1 MVQAYEIDY
10 GVLFFAADAR
20 DRGRL
25 CEMRIGLT
33 GGASS
38 VDKIVAQAQQAEADG
53 FSALWYASAVAGD
66 PLVAMAL
73 AGRATTSIEL
83 GTAVL
88 QTYPCHPLL
97 QANRAASVVNAMGRP
112 GFTLG
117 LGPSHEPLIN
127 GVFGLSYDHPGR
139 NTEQY
144 LRIISRLLRGEDV
157 DFAGEDWST
166 HSQGRAVTFDHPVP
180 LLLSA
185 LSPRMLRIAGEFA
198 DGVVLWM
205 ASAKAIED
213 RIVPGLGAAAVS
225 AGRPAPRVVAGLP
238 VAVHGDVDEARAAT
252 TAMST
257 MYSGMTN
264 YQRIIEAGGGT
275 SPADVAIVGNEDSV
289 HAQLQDL
296 IAAGATDIWAQ
307 PIAVGDD
314 RPQRAASSARTRAL
328 LSALAR
334 EG

>member
-97 QANRAASVVNAMGRP
+97 QANRATSVVNAMGRP

-117 LGPSHEPLIN
+117 LGPSHEPLIS

-144 LRIISRLLRGEDV
+144 LRIITRLLRGEDV

-166 HSQGRAVTFDHPVP
+166 HSQGRAVTLDHPVP

-213 RIVPGLGAAAVS
+213 RIVPG
-225 AGRPAPRVVAGLP
+225 
-238 VAVHGDVDEARAAT
+238 T
-252 TAMST
+252 
-257 MYSGMTN
+257 
-264 YQRIIEAGGGT
+264 AGGGGIGRT
-275 SPADVAIVGNEDSV
+275 SGTARRRRPARSGSRRRRRGARRDHGHVDDVLRHD
-289 HAQLQDL
+289 
-296 IAAGATDIWAQ
+296 ATTS
-307 PIAVGDD
+307 
-314 RPQRAASSARTRAL
+314 ASSRPAAAPARPTSQSSATRTRCTHNC
-328 LSALAR
+328 R
-334 EG
+334 T